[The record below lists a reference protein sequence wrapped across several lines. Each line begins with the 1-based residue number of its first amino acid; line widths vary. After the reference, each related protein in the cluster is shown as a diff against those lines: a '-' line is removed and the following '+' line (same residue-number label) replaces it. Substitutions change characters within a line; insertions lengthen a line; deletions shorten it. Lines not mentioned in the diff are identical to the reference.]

1 MLRSEEP
8 KGISARPAKVFA
20 RSSESGPTL
29 PNVNLVIVHCH
40 FRPGGVRRV
49 IELAVPALAA
59 SWRPRLQR
67 VVLLGGEAPNPG
79 WLRTVR
85 HSLPRTPID
94 CAIDSSAGYLSE
106 QRASPASIARRLQT
120 HLEHTLSGVDAAD
133 TVVWAHNQ
141 GLGRNL
147 LLTRALT
154 DACRRRGVRLVF
166 HHHDW
171 WLDNRWARWPEMRR
185 CGFRTL
191 DAVARTVFPTGPE
204 IRHAVIN
211 QSESSIL
218 QRQFGTAAEWIPNP
232 AGHWPKVSNVR
243 RNEVA
248 AWLESRLG
256 ERAPVWLVPCRLLR
270 RKNLAEAVLLT
281 RWLRPEAW
289 LVTTGG
295 VSSPAEAAY
304 ARTLRDA
311 AQREGWRLKLSVLE
325 GVRSGPSV
333 PELMAASEAVLLTSL
348 QEGFGLPYVEAAA
361 AGRPLIARSL
371 PNVAPDLEAFGFEF
385 PQGYDEVQIPLSL
398 FDWPAERARQARL
411 LRNWKASIPASARA
425 RIEPPA
431 FLRTGPAPR
440 AVPFSRLTLT
450 GQLEVLRHPP
460 DHSWAHCVPLNP
472 HLEPWRQEAASGRLG
487 ITTWPT
493 RADDWLGD
501 AAYARRLG
509 MLLRASPEPVPP
521 DRAVR
526 CQEELLQSKLHA
538 RFLYPLLWASKS

>member
-1 MLRSEEP
+1 
-8 KGISARPAKVFA
+8 
-20 RSSESGPTL
+20 
-29 PNVNLVIVHCH
+29 VNLVIVHCH

-49 IELAVPALAA
+49 IELAVPALVA

-67 VVLLGGEAPNPG
+67 VVLLGGEAPDPD
-79 WLRTVR
+79 WLYTVR
-85 HSLPRTPID
+85 QSLPGIRID
-94 CAIDSSAGYLSE
+94 CAIDNSAGYLSE
-106 QRASPASIARRLQT
+106 QRASPASIARRLHT
-120 HLEHTLSGVDAAD
+120 HLERTLSGLDAAD
-133 TVVWAHNQ
+133 TAVWAHNQ

-154 DACRRRGVRLVF
+154 EACRSRGLRLVF

-191 DAVARTVFPTGPE
+191 NAVGRAIFPTGPD

-232 AGHWPKVSNVR
+232 AGHWPKVSNAR
-243 RNEVA
+243 RRDAA

-270 RKNLAEAVLLT
+270 RKNLAEALLLT

-295 VSSPAEAAY
+295 VSSPAETAY
-304 ARTLRDA
+304 ARTLQDA

-385 PQGYDEVQIPLSL
+385 PQRYDEVQICLSL
-398 FDWPAERARQARL
+398 LDWPAERARQQRL
-411 LRNWKASIPASARA
+411 FRHWKASIPASARA
-425 RIEPPA
+425 RIETPA
-431 FLRTGPAPR
+431 FLRPGSAPR

-460 DHSWAHCVPLNP
+460 DHSWSQCVPFNP
-472 HLEPWRQEAASGRLG
+472 HLVPWRQEAASGRLG
-487 ITTWPT
+487 VTAWPS
-493 RADDWLGD
+493 RAEESLGD
-501 AAYARRLG
+501 AAYARRLRT
-509 MLLRASPEPVPP
+509 LLQASPGLVPP

-526 CQEELLQSKLHA
+526 CQEDLLRSKLQA
-538 RFLYPLLWASKS
+538 RFLYPLLWATES